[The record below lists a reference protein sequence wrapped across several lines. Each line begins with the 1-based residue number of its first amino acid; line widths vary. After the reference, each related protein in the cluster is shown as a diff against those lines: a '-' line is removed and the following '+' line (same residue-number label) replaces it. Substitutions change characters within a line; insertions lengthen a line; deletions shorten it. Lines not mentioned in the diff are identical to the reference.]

1 MQTLPIDDD
10 AHTLSRLTQIIV
22 EHVVGHQDIVKDFNV
37 NVVIA
42 LEILVCSIGTRDI
55 FV

>member
-1 MQTLPIDDD
+1 MQTLPIDD
-10 AHTLSRLTQIIV
+10 ARMLARLTQIIV
-22 EHVVGHQDIVKDFNV
+22 EHVVGHQDIVKDFHV
-37 NVVIA
+37 NVVVA